1 MASKQSSKQSADL
14 KFEQQDFDLFK
25 AIEAIDLKD
34 YEYLSKL
41 TEEQQRKFVPYLMLH
56 WISAV
61 KGRDQVSAYY
71 LMNTDASANKHMFN
85 EAVQKHPEL
94 QWKMLC
100 AVSPGIGKQFHQW
113 IPHLS
118 NKIGSLKSAASLKE
132 VSEYFGKIYK
142 GTDQEIINQCASEYT
157 ADQNHKYRIAQLYP
171 DMKLED
177 IAILGEITTEQELKQ
192 YETELG
198 IESS

>member
-1 MASKQSSKQSADL
+1 MTSKQSSKQSADL
-14 KFEQQDFDLFK
+14 KFEQQDFDLFR
-25 AIEAIDLKD
+25 AVEAIDRKD
-34 YEYLSKL
+34 YDYLSTL

-56 WISAV
+56 WISSV

-85 EAVQKHPEL
+85 ERVQNHPQL
-94 QWKMLC
+94 QWHMLC

-118 NKIGSLKSAASLKE
+118 NKIGTLKSAATVKE
-132 VSEYFGKIYK
+132 VSDYFGKIYK
-142 GTDQEIINQCASEYT
+142 NADSTTIAECSKQYT
-157 ADQNHKYRIAQLYP
+157 AEQNHRYRLAQLYP
-171 DMKLED
+171 NMKLED
-177 IAILGEITTEQELKQ
+177 LTLLGQITNEQELRD
-192 YETELG
+192 YETDLG